1 MKICFKEV
9 GENSDLSFFRWN
21 WEIVKVSISG
31 NGEIVNVNIRENGK
45 IVNVNIRENGKVLQA
60 S

>member
-9 GENSDLSFFRWN
+9 GENSEISFFGWN
-21 WEIVKVSISG
+21 WEMVKVSISG

-45 IVNVNIRENGKVLQA
+45 VLQA